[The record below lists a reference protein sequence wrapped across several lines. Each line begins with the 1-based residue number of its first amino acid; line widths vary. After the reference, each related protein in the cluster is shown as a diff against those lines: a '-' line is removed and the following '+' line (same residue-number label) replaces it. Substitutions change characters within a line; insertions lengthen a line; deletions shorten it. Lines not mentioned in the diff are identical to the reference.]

1 MAMNLAMAFPVAAI
15 DIDTLAVVACVA
27 LTAAVLI
34 FVFMIEPDPGDSAP
48 HRTQLDQ
55 LMERRDIIYDNLRDL
70 KFEYR
75 TGKFAEEDYEQ
86 MRQTLETEAALV
98 LAEMEHVTGNPSA
111 LPRSDAPVRAR
122 RRRAQGRELAMPRA
136 KRHVILSEVGARFFS
151 VRFWRRAAAQS
162 KNLSWAL
169 PSRALACFALVIAS
183 AAAAAAG
190 TVTGV
195 IHNGTNGNAVAPG
208 VDVIL
213 IQLQGGMQ
221 PVANTKSDA
230 KGQYKFDYPAIG
242 QGPML
247 IRAVYHGVMF
257 HQPLVPGHDT
267 VDVTVY
273 DPSSDSK
280 IVNVGS
286 RVVVFQPNGDKLVV
300 GEEYSLQNQSQPPKA
315 YFNEKGDFDFEVP
328 EGSQL
333 SQVSSWGPSG
343 MPVVQGTMD
352 RGKGKYAIAYAFQPG
367 DNGVRFSYQVPYP
380 SNHADVRLSSDYTV
394 GRVLLVAAPSV
405 QINSPGF
412 MPAGT
417 EQGFNL
423 YTRDSVPAGL
433 PFDVSVSGTAPPPQA
448 TPDQSQGQGNDQDPT
463 VNSRVNESVQAL
475 PNRLDSLRWII
486 IGGFAALFALGVLM
500 IWRKPDFVPGAPA
513 GAGDM
518 PVPSSPSG
526 PRGKRKSIGSQ
537 GASQAA
543 AAPSAPARTASFS
556 PVATPAPSV
565 HAAPIAP
572 AGSASS
578 VASVA
583 SAVSDVDVPAVERE
597 VQNGL
602 DSLKDRLFR
611 LELRRQAGTI
621 SDEDYARERARTEQI
636 LRELVRG

>member
-1 MAMNLAMAFPVAAI
+1 MPRLIAGSVRTFASCHPEERSTPVSPRGTGPRRGICFFLGFGSKGTSLPSLAITTAF
-15 DIDTLAVVACVA
+15 
-27 LTAAVLI
+27 
-34 FVFMIEPDPGDSAP
+34 S
-48 HRTQLDQ
+48 
-55 LMERRDIIYDNLRDL
+55 
-70 KFEYR
+70 
-75 TGKFAEEDYEQ
+75 
-86 MRQTLETEAALV
+86 AALAF
-98 LAEMEHVTGNPSA
+98 L
-111 LPRSDAPVRAR
+111 L
-122 RRRAQGRELAMPRA
+122 L
-136 KRHVILSEVGARFFS
+136 F
-151 VRFWRRAAAQS
+151 
-162 KNLSWAL
+162 
-169 PSRALACFALVIAS
+169 ALAACAS
-183 AAAAAAG
+183 AG

-195 IHNGTNGNAVAPG
+195 IHNGTNGGAVAPG

-230 KGQYKFDYPAIG
+230 KGAYKFDFPAIG

-247 IRAVYHGVMF
+247 LRAVYHGVMF
-257 HQPLVPGHDT
+257 HQPLTPGHDT
-267 VDVTVY
+267 VDITVY

-286 RVVVFQPNGDKLVV
+286 RVIVFQPNGNNLLV

-315 YFNEKGDFDFEVP
+315 YFNEKGDFDFQIP
-328 EGSQL
+328 EGAQL

-380 SNHADVRLSSDYTV
+380 SNQADVRLSSDYSL

-405 QINSPGF
+405 QVSSPGF

-448 TPDQSQGQGNDQDPT
+448 SPDQSGGAGQGNDQDPT
-463 VNSRVNESVQAL
+463 INSRVNESVQAL
-475 PNRLDSLRWII
+475 PNRLDSLRWIV

-500 IWRKPDFVPGAPA
+500 IWRKPDFVPGVAA

-518 PVPSSPSG
+518 PVPPAPAG
-526 PRGKRKSIGSQ
+526 PRGKRKAPS
-537 GASQAA
+537 SQAPTLA
-543 AAPSAPARTASFS
+543 SAPARMASPS
-556 PVATPAPSV
+556 PVTAPAPSA
-565 HAAPIAP
+565 HTSPP
-572 AGSASS
+572 
-578 VASVA
+578 ASVA
-583 SAVSDVDVPAVERE
+583 STIDVPAVERD

-602 DSLKDRLFR
+602 DSLKDKLFR

-621 SDEDYARERARTEQI
+621 SEEDYARERARTEQI

>member
-1 MAMNLAMAFPVAAI
+1 
-15 DIDTLAVVACVA
+15 
-27 LTAAVLI
+27 
-34 FVFMIEPDPGDSAP
+34 
-48 HRTQLDQ
+48 
-55 LMERRDIIYDNLRDL
+55 
-70 KFEYR
+70 
-75 TGKFAEEDYEQ
+75 
-86 MRQTLETEAALV
+86 
-98 LAEMEHVTGNPSA
+98 
-111 LPRSDAPVRAR
+111 
-122 RRRAQGRELAMPRA
+122 MPRLIMNSVETFLGHYSE
-136 KRHVILSEVGARFFS
+136 KRTAHVAPRGCPFLRVLCEGWDPRPF
-151 VRFWRRAAAQS
+151 
-162 KNLSWAL
+162 L
-169 PSRALACFALVIAS
+169 SRALLGALACLGLLIAC
-183 AAAAAAG
+183 AAVAAAG

-195 IHNGTNGNAVAPG
+195 IRNGTNGAVAPG

-230 KGQYKFDYPAIG
+230 KGAYKFDFPAIG

-257 HQPLVPGHDT
+257 HQPLTPGHDT

-286 RVVVFQPNGDKLVV
+286 RVIVFQPNGNNLLV

-315 YFNEKGDFDFEVP
+315 YFNEKGDFDFQIP
-328 EGSQL
+328 DGAQL
-333 SQVSSWGPSG
+333 AQVSSWGPSG

-367 DNGVRFSYQVPYP
+367 DNGVRFSYQVPYA
-380 SNHADVRLSSDYTV
+380 SNHADVRLTSDYSV
-394 GRVLLVAAPSV
+394 GRVMLVAAPSV

-423 YTRDSVPAGL
+423 YTRDSIPAGL

-448 TPDQSQGQGNDQDPT
+448 SQDQGQGQGNDQDPT

-486 IGGFAALFALGVLM
+486 IGGFAALFALGVLL
-500 IWRKPDFVPGAPA
+500 IWRKPDFVPGAAA

-518 PVPSSPSG
+518 PVPSLAPAG
-526 PRGKRKSIGSQ
+526 PRGKRK
-537 GASQAA
+537 ASSPLSPA
-543 AAPSAPARTASFS
+543 AAPAGAPARMASSS
-556 PVATPAPSV
+556 PVATPAPPARV
-565 HAAPIAP
+565 APAAPAP
-572 AGSASS
+572 A
-578 VASVA
+578 A
-583 SAVSDVDVPAVERE
+583 SAAVSAAVSAVDVPAVERE

-602 DSLKDRLFR
+602 DGLKDKLFR

-621 SDEDYARERARTEQI
+621 SEEDYARERARTEQI

>member
-1 MAMNLAMAFPVAAI
+1 V
-15 DIDTLAVVACVA
+15 
-27 LTAAVLI
+27 
-34 FVFMIEPDPGDSAP
+34 
-48 HRTQLDQ
+48 
-55 LMERRDIIYDNLRDL
+55 
-70 KFEYR
+70 
-75 TGKFAEEDYEQ
+75 
-86 MRQTLETEAALV
+86 
-98 LAEMEHVTGNPSA
+98 HVSPLGA
-111 LPRSDAPVRAR
+111 GAR
-122 RRRAQGRELAMPRA
+122 RG
-136 KRHVILSEVGARFFS
+136 IRFFS
-151 VRFWRRAAAQS
+151 GVVSQRASLLLLVMKTAFSA
-162 KNLSWAL
+162 
-169 PSRALACFALVIAS
+169 ALALSLFFALAPSAS
-183 AAAAAAG
+183 AG

-221 PVANTKSDA
+221 PVANTKSDD
-230 KGQYKFDYPAIG
+230 KGQYKFDNPAIG

-286 RVVVFQPNGDKLVV
+286 RVIVFQPNGDRLVV

-315 YFNEKGDFDFEVP
+315 YFNEKGDFSFQVP

-343 MPVVQGTMD
+343 MPVVQGTID
-352 RGKGKYAIAYAFQPG
+352 HGKGKYAIAYAFQPG
-367 DNGVRFSYQVPYP
+367 DNGVRFSYQIPYP
-380 SNHADVRLSSDYTV
+380 SNHADVRLSSDYSV

-423 YTRDSVPAGL
+423 YTRDSVPSGL

-448 TPDQSQGQGNDQDPT
+448 SQDQSQGQGGNDQDPT

-500 IWRKPDFVPGAPA
+500 IWRKPGFVPGAVV

-518 PVPSSPSG
+518 PVPSSSSPSG
-526 PRGKRKSIGSQ
+526 PRGKRKSMVSQ
-537 GASQAA
+537 VASQAG
-543 AAPSAPARTASFS
+543 APSRTASYS
-556 PVATPAPSV
+556 SVATPAPLA
-565 HAAPIAP
+565 HAAP
-572 AGSASS
+572 SASA
-578 VASVA
+578 ASVA
-583 SAVSDVDVPAVERE
+583 SSATAASTIDVPAVERE

-602 DSLKDRLFR
+602 DGLKDKLFR

-621 SDEDYARERARTEQI
+621 SEEDYARERARTEQI

>member
-1 MAMNLAMAFPVAAI
+1 
-15 DIDTLAVVACVA
+15 
-27 LTAAVLI
+27 
-34 FVFMIEPDPGDSAP
+34 
-48 HRTQLDQ
+48 
-55 LMERRDIIYDNLRDL
+55 
-70 KFEYR
+70 
-75 TGKFAEEDYEQ
+75 
-86 MRQTLETEAALV
+86 
-98 LAEMEHVTGNPSA
+98 
-111 LPRSDAPVRAR
+111 
-122 RRRAQGRELAMPRA
+122 
-136 KRHVILSEVGARFFS
+136 
-151 VRFWRRAAAQS
+151 
-162 KNLSWAL
+162 
-169 PSRALACFALVIAS
+169 
-183 AAAAAAG
+183 
-190 TVTGV
+190 
-195 IHNGTNGNAVAPG
+195 

-230 KGQYKFDYPAIG
+230 KGQYKFDNPGIG

-315 YFNEKGDFDFEVP
+315 YFNEKGDFDFQVP

-343 MPVVQGTMD
+343 MPVVQGTID
-352 RGKGKYAIAYAFQPG
+352 HGKGKYAIAYAFQPG

-380 SNHADVRLSSDYTV
+380 SNHADVRLSSAYSV

-405 QINSPGF
+405 QVNSPGF

-423 YTRDSVPAGL
+423 YTRESVPAGL

-500 IWRKPDFVPGAPA
+500 IWRKADFVPGAAA

-518 PVPSSPSG
+518 PVPSSSPSG
-526 PRGKRKSIGSQ
+526 PRGKRKSISSQ
-537 GASQAA
+537 GASQASS
-543 AAPSAPARTASFS
+543 APSSASRTASFS
-556 PVATPAPSV
+556 PVAMPPPSM
-565 HAAPIAP
+565 HAGSIAP
-572 AGSASS
+572 AGSA
-578 VASVA
+578 ASVA
-583 SAVSDVDVPAVERE
+583 SAVSAVDVPAVERE